1 MKVLDT
7 FDQFYGSIYHDRWSS
22 LRSALAEKPAQ
33 VKRFNLFLGNSY
45 PKVSDPVASW
55 ALNCFSVERT
65 FRPQVQ
71 ACGLMDF
78 FVMDLASF
86 VVANV
91 LEVQEND
98 RVLDMCA
105 APGGKALILAEKLGP
120 NSQLVLNELSKTRF
134 HRLKKVLESYVPQDV
149 LERISFR
156 SYDATK
162 WGIYEVGAY
171 DRILVDAPCSAE
183 AHLLRNLSEMQKWSP
198 KRSKRLAQRQYALL
212 CSALLAA
219 RPESRIVYSTCSI
232 SPLENDG
239 VLNKLKNKKGDLFE
253 FEVPASPLGERT
265 EFGWQILPD
274 QHQWGPM
281 YFSTLRKLGH

>member
-1 MKVLDT
+1 MEAIDA
-7 FDQFYGSIYHDRWSS
+7 FDQFYRSVYHDRWSN
-22 LRSALAEKPAQ
+22 LRSALAEKPLQ
-33 VKRFNLFLGNSY
+33 VKRLNMFLKNFDL
-45 PKVSDPVASW
+45 KASDPVENWAS
-55 ALNCFSVERT
+55 NCFSVEQT
-65 FRPQVQ
+65 FKPQIQ

-86 VVANV
+86 IVANI

-120 NSQLVLNELSKTRF
+120 NSQLVLNELSRTRF
-134 HRLKKVLESYVPQDV
+134 HRLKRVLEAYVPQDV

-162 WGIYEVGAY
+162 WGIYEIDAY
-171 DRILVDAPCSAE
+171 DRILVDVPCSAE

-239 VLNKLKNKKGDLFE
+239 VLHKLKRKKGDLFE
-253 FEVPASPLGERT
+253 FEVPISPLGERT

-281 YFSTLRKLGH
+281 YFSVLRKLNY

>member
-1 MKVLDT
+1 MEVTDT
-7 FDQFYGSIYHDRWSS
+7 FDQFYRSIYHDRWSD
-22 LRSALAEKPAQ
+22 LRSALTEKPTQ
-33 VKRFNLFLGNSY
+33 IKRRNLFLDNFSSNI
-45 PKVSDPVASW
+45 SDPIASW
-55 ALNCFSVERT
+55 ALNCFSVDRT

-71 ACGLMDF
+71 ACGLLDF

-86 VVANV
+86 LVANV

-105 APGGKALILAEKLGP
+105 APGGKALILAEKLGL
-120 NSQLVLNELSKTRF
+120 NSQLVLNELSKHRF
-134 HRLKKVLESYVPQDV
+134 HRLKKVLASYVPQDV
-149 LERISFR
+149 LARISFR

-162 WGIYEVGAY
+162 WGIYEIGAY

-198 KRSKRLAQRQYALL
+198 KRGKRLAQRQYALL

-219 RPESRIVYSTCSI
+219 RTESRIVYSTSI

-239 VLNKLKNKKGDLFE
+239 VLDKLQKKKGDLFE
-253 FEVPASPLGERT
+253 FEVFASPLGERT
-265 EFGWQILPD
+265 KFGWQILPD
-274 QHQWGPM
+274 QHLWGPM
-281 YFSTLRKLGH
+281 YFAILRKLSH

>member
-1 MKVLDT
+1 MEVTDA
-7 FDQFYGSIYHDRWSS
+7 FDQFYGAIYRDRWLD
-22 LRSALAEKPAQ
+22 LRSALTEKPTQ
-33 VKRFNLFLGNSY
+33 IKRLNLFLDSSSLN
-45 PKVSDPVASW
+45 VSNPIASW
-55 ALNCFSVERT
+55 ALNCFRVERT

-71 ACGLMDF
+71 ACGLLDF

-162 WGIYEVGAY
+162 WGIYEIGAY

-212 CSALLAA
+212 CSALLTA

-239 VLNKLKNKKGDLFE
+239 VLNKLKSKKGDLFE

-281 YFSTLRKLGH
+281 YFATLRKLGH